1 MKKLLILALLSV
13 GLVLAGCGEK
23 PAADAGAKVGDV
35 AGKAGDMAGKAGETA
50 KDAGAKAG
58 EMKDMAAGAMDA
70 MKNMDFSSPEKIT
83 ATVIPAVKDMLA
95 KNEKLKDLK
104 LDVVLKDKVM
114 SVTGD
119 VQNNDQKRA
128 IDDTLKPLMEQMKAN
143 GLNFLNGAVV
153 KG

>member
-1 MKKLLILALLSV
+1 MKKLLILALISV
-13 GLVLAGCGEK
+13 GVILAGCGDK
-23 PAADAGAKVGDV
+23 AADTGAKVGDV
-35 AGKAGDMAGKAGETA
+35 AGKAGDVAGGAADAA

-104 LDVVLKDKVM
+104 LDVILKDKVL

-119 VQNNDQKRA
+119 VQNNDQKRE
-128 IDDTLKPLMEQMKAN
+128 IDTVLKPLMEQMKTA
-143 GLNFLNGAVV
+143 GVNFLNGAVV

>member
-35 AGKAGDMAGKAGETA
+35 AGKAGETA